1 MKANKIL
8 LIIQTALMYVS
19 MILVYTPIIRM
30 FWTKDDNPIAAGMM
44 ISGAA
49 IAGVCL
55 LIAVAIYVLSIIT
68 IFKKQVVDSSQFTM
82 IIKFTLIPWYI
93 ANFVLWVL
101 LVGGMLNP
109 FLILGIPIIIALSVI
124 GTYMFMFSSTLNNIC
139 TIFAELKNKTLNPS
153 GLLIAGMI
161 LQFFFCLDALG
172 AIFTFIK
179 CQKR

>member
-8 LIIQTALMYVS
+8 LITQTALMYVS

-30 FWTKDDNPIAAGMM
+30 FWIKDDDPMATGMM
-44 ISGAA
+44 IAGAA

-55 LIAVAIYVLSIIT
+55 LMAIASYVLSIIT
-68 IFKKQVVDSSQFTM
+68 IFKKQVVDSTQFTM
-82 IIKFTLIPWYI
+82 IIKFVLMPWYI
-93 ANFVLWVL
+93 ANFVLWTL
-101 LVGGMLNP
+101 IVGGMLNP
-109 FLILGIPIIIALSVI
+109 FLVLGIPIIIALSVI
-124 GTYMFMFSSTLNNIC
+124 GTYMFMLGSTLHNVC
-139 TIFAELKNKTLNPS
+139 TIIAELKNKTLKPS
-153 GLLIAGMI
+153 GLLIAGMV